1 MCELPELD
9 VARVLYLTEGILT
22 RLSNRLLAAKKLLQI
37 VNKELELNQP
47 RCEEIRVASS
57 DLRIEI

>member
-1 MCELPELD
+1 VSSPKLD
-9 VARVLYLTEGILT
+9 VARVLYSTEGILT
-22 RLSNRLLAAKKLLQI
+22 RLSSRLLAAKKLLQI